1 MGEPTFTEALSVLCS
16 KELSKAEGDADR
28 MGVMIE
34 RLAAALGFTI
44 AIAARGRA
52 DGIDMMM
59 EGAEGYAHREAV
71 AKAPLARFMAEMRDD
86 KKRNRPP
93 SHREGTR

>member
-1 MGEPTFTEALSVLCS
+1 MGEPNFTDALGALCS
-16 KELSKAEGDADR
+16 REMAIAANSPER

-44 AIAARGRA
+44 AVAARGRP
-52 DGIDMMM
+52 DGIDQMM

-71 AKAPLARFMAEMRDD
+71 EKAPLARFMAEMRDH
-86 KKRNRPP
+86 KKRSGP
-93 SHREGTR
+93 SPQGGG